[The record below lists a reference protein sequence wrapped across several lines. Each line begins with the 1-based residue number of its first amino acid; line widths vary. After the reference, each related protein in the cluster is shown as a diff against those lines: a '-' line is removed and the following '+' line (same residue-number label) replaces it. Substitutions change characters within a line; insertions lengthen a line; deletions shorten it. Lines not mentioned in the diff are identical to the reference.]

1 MDTNENPATPTT
13 AETVPEAAAPQTEPT
28 PPMPTEAA
36 PTAPQT
42 APVPP
47 KKKGVPVVLIIILC
61 VLVVFVVFIALV
73 MGGGMALYEGFG
85 GDTQAKAK
93 QYLEN
98 KYGSDQGFSEGVLSG
113 GSMFETGS
121 VEYEFSSIKGG
132 KNFYVAYSNDR
143 GFSDNYY
150 WVLYKKEFKDYYYN
164 KYGKELKSAIPYKF
178 TVYEG
183 DYQYGESELFPLIG
197 ENVKYDSFKEL
208 VELVQEKRHDSN
220 LVVSLNVDY
229 TEIGNEKLDTL
240 NASKLHRD
248 VFDIL
253 YRKDLN
259 AGADSDTKITY
270 NLNIMMEGSGR
281 TGLCPE
287 NLDAETLRPSSSNV
301 DDPDE
306 EIWICQVKLY
316 ESR

>member
-150 WVLYKKEFKDYYYN
+150 WVLYEKEFKDIIRTNNFSFSDESKLVKWYN
-164 KYGKELKSAIPYKF
+164 KAKQDGAMSVAHFKLVCVVCDIIKE
-178 TVYEG
+178 
-183 DYQYGESELFPLIG
+183 
-197 ENVKYDSFKEL
+197 N
-208 VELVQEKRHDSN
+208 H
-220 LVVSLNVDY
+220 
-229 TEIGNEKLDTL
+229 
-240 NASKLHRD
+240 
-248 VFDIL
+248 IL
-253 YRKDLN
+253 YFQR
-259 AGADSDTKITY
+259 SI
-270 NLNIMMEGSGR
+270 
-281 TGLCPE
+281 CPHI
-287 NLDAETLRPSSSNV
+287 DRETWKWINV
-301 DDPDE
+301 R
-306 EIWICQVKLY
+306 C
-316 ESR
+316 

>member
-98 KYGSDQGFSEGVLSG
+98 KYGSDQG
-113 GSMFETGS
+113 
-121 VEYEFSSIKGG
+121 

-150 WVLYKKEFKDYYYN
+150 WVLYEKEFKDYYYN

-253 YRKDLN
+253 YYKDLN
-259 AGADSDTKITY
+259 ASADSDTKITY